1 MTKIIRFLIMVV
13 IFVLPLSVASAYAT
27 QQERATVVRIAPQ
40 TKTVSVGQVFT
51 VELWVDSVV
60 DLYGADIQLS
70 FTPGALEVVDAD
82 PGTAGVQITV
92 RYDFLNPASVLQR
105 TANNSAGTISY
116 VATQLNPAP
125 PVSGSGV
132 LFEFQFRALY
142 AGTYPITFTTHDLAA
157 QGGVPISHS
166 IQAAT
171 YTITGGGA
179 TYSNYLPF
187 ITK

>member
-1 MTKIIRFLIMVV
+1 MTKLFRILILVV
-13 IFVLPLSVASAYAT
+13 ILTLPFSVASAHAT

-40 TKTVSVGQVFT
+40 TTTVSVGQVFT
-51 VELWVDSVV
+51 VELWVDNVV
-60 DLYGADIQLS
+60 DLYGADIQLA
-70 FTPGALEVVDAD
+70 FTPGAFQVVDAD

-105 TANNSAGTISY
+105 SANNSAGTISY

-132 LFEFQFRALY
+132 LFEFQFKAMF

-157 QGGVPISHS
+157 TGGTPIAHTTQNASYTVTGS
-166 IQAAT
+166 AT
-171 YTITGGGA
+171 YTH
-179 TYSNYLPF
+179 YLPL

>member
-1 MTKIIRFLIMVV
+1 MTKIFRILILVV
-13 IFVLPLSVASAYAT
+13 ILCLPLSVTNAQST

-40 TKTVSVGQVFT
+40 TKTVSVGQVFK
-51 VELWVDSVV
+51 VELWVDNVV
-60 DLYGADIQLS
+60 DLYGADIQLA
-70 FTPGALEVVDAD
+70 FTPGAFEVVDAD
-82 PGTAGVQITV
+82 PGSAGVQITV

-105 TANNSAGTISY
+105 SANNSAGTISY

-166 IQAAT
+166 IQAAS
-171 YTITGGGA
+171 YTITGGSA
-179 TYSNYLPF
+179 TYTNYLPL